1 VLLVLGSINVDLLF
15 KLEALPC
22 PGGTVLCPGYELAAG
37 GKGANQA
44 TAAARSGAAVRMIGH
59 VGDDGFG
66 RFARDAMAAAGVD
79 CASVATSDKAT
90 GIAAIGV
97 DRAGENQIMVASGA
111 NRDTRAEQ
119 VEDAELTP
127 GVTVLCQ
134 NEVRAAATFALLER
148 ARAQGAR
155 TILNLAPAG
164 AVPPRV
170 LGAVDVLVVNQVE
183 AEMAI
188 GGGACRDPAAL
199 ARDLAARH
207 GLICVVTLG
216 AAGALAI
223 GPGFG
228 HRLAALPV
236 APVDTTGAGDAFTGV
251 LAAALDQGHP
261 LPAALA
267 RASVA
272 AGLACTRI
280 GAQTSQPTA
289 AEIAARLN
297 ELPAPVPLG

>member
-1 VLLVLGSINVDLLF
+1 VLLVFGSINVDLLF
-15 KLEALPC
+15 KVEALPC
-22 PGGTVLCPGYELAAG
+22 PGRTVLCPGYEVAAG

-44 TAAARSGAAVRMIGH
+44 TAAARAGAAVRMIGH

-66 RFARDAMAAAGVD
+66 RFAQEAMAAAGVD
-79 CASVATSDKAT
+79 CAKVAISDQAT

-97 DRAGENQIMVASGA
+97 DRAGENQIIVASGA
-111 NRDTRAEQ
+111 NLDTRAEQ
-119 VEDAELTP
+119 VEDGELTP
-127 GVTVLCQ
+127 GVTLLCQ
-134 NEVRAAATFALLER
+134 NEVRPEATFALLER

-164 AVPPRV
+164 VVAPRV
-170 LGAVDVLVVNQVE
+170 LDALDVLVVNQLE
-183 AEMAI
+183 AEMAVGD
-188 GGGACRDPAAL
+188 GGRDPAAL
-199 ARDLAARH
+199 ARDLSARH

-216 AAGALAI
+216 TAGALAT

-228 HRLAALPV
+228 HRLSALPV
-236 APVDTTGAGDAFTGV
+236 VPVDTTGAGDAFTGV

-272 AGLACTRI
+272 GGLACTRI

-289 AEIAARLN
+289 AEIAARLG
-297 ELPAPVPLG
+297 ELAAPVPLA